1 MEVIEK
7 IRSDVY
13 VNKLIF
19 PIKQDFMI
27 HKRCE
32 HCGSDYIDKEVEK
45 NYTVAKLKYRH
56 ENAKMIG
63 NLKQDLIKE
72 AGIEGHPKADALWNM
87 AYDQGHSAGLQ
98 EIYDQFFELLE
109 LIK

>member
-7 IRSDVY
+7 IRSCVY
-13 VNKLIF
+13 ENKLIF
-19 PIKQDFMI
+19 PIKQNFMI

-32 HCGSDYIDKEVEK
+32 HCGSTYIDKEVEK

-56 ENAKMIG
+56 EDAKMFT

-72 AGIEGHPKADALWNM
+72 AGIEGHPKADKLWSL
-87 AYDQGHSAGLQ
+87 AYEQGHSSGLQ
-98 EIYDQFFELLE
+98 EIYNQFFELLE